1 MQRKIFFFK
10 PKIGNFFEPEF
21 FSAIL
26 EGDRFRVSRFRLRSG
41 VVQERVVEARRRRQ
55 RRRRRRP
62 VGVATVDVVECR
74 PVLKEVPELILRY
87 LTVEVIRAVVVV

>member
-1 MQRKIFFFK
+1 MIFFK

-26 EGDRFRVSRFRLRSG
+26 EGDRFRVSRFRLRLRSG